1 MTSLALRSPTT
12 WPAARRPPTEGTL
25 RVGPVMTIPDVLRSK
40 GVDPT
45 EVFAAA
51 GIPLS
56 LLDDPENTIP
66 IRALG
71 RLLTLC
77 VERTGCPHFGLLTC
91 SQAGP
96 STLGLVGFLV
106 QHSPDVRSAVR
117 SLVTHLQLHDR
128 GAVPTL
134 SVQGGAVTMGYAIYQ
149 KNVESQEQI
158 YDGAMAVTRNI
169 MRSLCGPAWRPTEVH
184 LSRRRPADPGPYQ
197 RLFEAPVRFDAEES
211 ALVFSE
217 KWLDHRLPG
226 ADPALHRFLQ
236 DQVEA
241 LEAQTGG
248 AFVEQLHRLLRT
260 RIHAGECS
268 AASVAEMLS
277 LHPRTLHRRLEAGG
291 TSFRTLLEEVRFQLA
306 RDLLDNANLPLSQIA
321 GALGYAD
328 ASAFTRAFRRWAG
341 TTPGR
346 WRQQHRVS

>member
-1 MTSLALRSPTT
+1 MTSAPPRSQAS
-12 WPAARRPPTEGTL
+12 WQASVRPPVEGAL
-25 RVGPVMTIPDVLRSK
+25 RVGPVMTIPELLHSK
-40 GVDPT
+40 GIDPA

-51 GIPLS
+51 GVRLA

-66 IRALG
+66 VRALG

-96 STLGLVGFLV
+96 STLGLVGFLI

-134 SVQGGAVTMGYAIYQ
+134 SVQGGTVTMGYAIYQ

-169 MRSLCGPAWRPTEVH
+169 MRTLCGPSWRPTEVH
-184 LSRRRPADPGPYQ
+184 LSRRRPADPGPYL
-197 RLFEAPVRFDAEES
+197 RFFEAPVRFDAEQT
-211 ALVFSE
+211 AMVFPE
-217 KWLDHRLPG
+217 TWLDHRLPG
-226 ADPALHRFLQ
+226 ADPALRRFLQ

-241 LEAQTGG
+241 LEAESRG
-248 AFVEQLHRLLRT
+248 AFVERLYRLLRAT
-260 RIHAGECS
+260 IPAGDCS
-268 AASVAEMLS
+268 ALRVAEMLS

-291 TSFRTLLEEVRFQLA
+291 TSFRTLLEEVRFQIA
-306 RDLLDNANLPLSQIA
+306 RDLLAHADLPLSQVA
-321 GALGYAD
+321 GSLGYAD

-346 WRQQHRVS
+346 WRRQRGLS

>member
-1 MTSLALRSPTT
+1 M
-12 WPAARRPPTEGTL
+12 
-25 RVGPVMTIPDVLRSK
+25 RVGPVMTIPELLRSK

-51 GIPLS
+51 GIPLT

-66 IRALG
+66 VRALG

-96 STLGLVGFLV
+96 SSLGLVGFLV
-106 QHSPDVRSAVR
+106 QHSPDVRSALR

-134 SVQGGAVTMGYAIYQ
+134 SVQGGTVTMGYAVYQ

-158 YDGAMAVTRNI
+158 YDGAMAVARNI
-169 MRSLCGPAWRPTEVH
+169 MRNLCGPSWRPTEVH
-184 LSRRRPADPGPYQ
+184 LSRRRPADPTPYQ
-197 RLFEAPVRFDAEES
+197 RLFEAPVRFDAEQT
-211 ALVFSE
+211 ALVFPE
-217 KWLDHRLPG
+217 TWLDHRLPG

-248 AFVEQLHRLLRT
+248 AFVERLQRLLRAK
-260 RIHAGECS
+260 IHAGECS
-268 AASVAEMLS
+268 ASSVAEMLS
-277 LHPRTLHRRLEAGG
+277 LHPRTLHRRLQAGG
-291 TSFRTLLEEVRFQLA
+291 TSFRTLLEEVRFQVA
-306 RDLLDNANLPLSQIA
+306 RDLLDNADLPLSQVA
-321 GALGYAD
+321 GSLGYAD

-346 WRQQHRVS
+346 WRQQHNPR